1 MRFNNGWGSV
11 WEEGTLGERM
21 EQKLPQDSWP
31 LGSEPR
37 GLCALV
43 CPVWFMWGL
52 KADRQAGTEDG
63 GGPCSYLLM
72 VKAGA
77 VLRSGEVSGGS

>member
-1 MRFNNGWGSV
+1 
-11 WEEGTLGERM
+11 M

-43 CPVWFMWGL
+43 CPVWFTWGL
-52 KADRQAGTEDG
+52 KADRQADWRMGVVPAPT
-63 GGPCSYLLM
+63 CSW
-72 VKAGA
+72 
-77 VLRSGEVSGGS
+77 